1 LLTFGRKTLG
11 EAIPPS
17 RLGPVRRGAE
27 SDEREPPR
35 AVVSRCIYDR
45 DRATLG
51 VAIDPPDDELPDEAT
66 WRIDLSRTKFRDCVS
81 KTPSPRRERR
91 RR

>member
-1 LLTFGRKTLG
+1 VVLSQTNVNRRV
-11 EAIPPS
+11 PS
-17 RLGPVRRGAE
+17 YRG
-27 SDEREPPR
+27 
-35 AVVSRCIYDR
+35 VIYDR

-81 KTPSPRRERR
+81 KTPSAAPRAQRR
-91 RR
+91 